1 MQQILET
8 IGVNDGQAKSQYER
22 KIELL
27 SQENNVLITHLENMK
42 PYKDRYDYMLD
53 EKNQELENA

>member
-53 EKNQELENA
+53 EKN